1 MQHDSAAAES
11 GFGPEYL
18 DHDAFDALVIG
29 SGSVGRW
36 RRPGWRK
43 PAWTSRWSSAGGVCR
58 SEEERQRPSQRC
70 WSWTTSRLGPGSGC
84 RSCRPSVGHGLYV
97 LLPVPPVECGPEFVK
112 LLRPGSFPRDLSR
125 LDDGWLWRDFLI
137 GDYRFPYDPSVASE
151 LEGAVVVEF
160 PLRGEMWVAVNT
172 PGDRIPS
179 HGVNMLGQRYAHDLL
194 KVDERNGV
202 HYHPS
207 GSLRTLALGVRTQ
220 ESYAWGEAVHSPLD
234 GEIVRAVDGARER
247 SWIHPARELALVLK
261 NALIFRPSRLP
272 LILGNHVIARCGDIF
287 AGFAHLAPGSVA
299 VTEGQIVAAGD
310 VIGRVGHTG
319 NSTAPHLHF
328 Q

>member
-1 MQHDSAAAES
+1 MDEWAC
-11 GFGPEYL
+11 
-18 DHDAFDALVIG
+18 D
-29 SGSVGRW
+29 
-36 RRPGWRK
+36 
-43 PAWTSRWSSAGGVCR
+43 
-58 SEEERQRPSQRC
+58 
-70 WSWTTSRLGPGSGC
+70 
-84 RSCRPSVGHGLYV
+84 
-97 LLPVPPVECGPEFVK
+97 
-112 LLRPGSFPRDLSR
+112 FP
-125 LDDGWLWRDFLI
+125 I

-179 HGVNMLGQRYAHDLL
+179 HGVNMLGQRYAYDLL

-202 HYHPS
+202 HYHPA
-207 GSLRTLALGVRTQ
+207 GSLRALALGVRTQ

-247 SWIHPARELALVLK
+247 GWIHPARELALVLK

-299 VTEGQIVAAGD
+299 VTEGQTVAAGD

-328 Q
+328 QLMDSADLMTANGLPCAFRYYEVLRNGEWQKVEKGIPRRVDRIRYVETGPLG